1 MDVNSL
7 KEKDF
12 SGTKALLVEDNELN
26 MEIAT
31 EFLSMMG
38 ADILPAWNGR
48 EAVERFQE
56 QEPWTVDAVL
66 MDMQM
71 PEMDGCTACRKIR
84 QLNRPDAK
92 TVPIIA
98 VTANAFA
105 EDIARTTEA
114 GMNAHIAKPIDFQL
128 LCEIL
133 EKYSVSRGQQESPV
147 PSRKPE

>member
-1 MDVNSL
+1 MGLDIN
-7 KEKDF
+7 
-12 SGTKALLVEDNELN
+12 TKKAKKNAFRIGKVRGEGASRFRVPGGYLN
-26 MEIAT
+26 AEILGMVQEIA
-31 EFLSMMG
+31 EKYG
-38 ADILPAWNGR
+38 NGIVHLTTR
-48 EAVERFQE
+48 QGFEIEGIHLE
-56 QEPWTVDAVL
+56 DMDAIN
-66 MDMQM
+66 
-71 PEMDGCTACRKIR
+71 EML

-92 TVPIIA
+92 AVPIIA